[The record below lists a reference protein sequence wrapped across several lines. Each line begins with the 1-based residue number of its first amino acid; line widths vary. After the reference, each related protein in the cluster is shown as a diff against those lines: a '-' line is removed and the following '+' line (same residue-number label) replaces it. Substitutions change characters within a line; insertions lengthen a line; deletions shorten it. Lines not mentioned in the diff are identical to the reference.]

1 MLFLFFLAIFIFII
15 AHLPL
20 FHHFLYLVMW
30 FRRFLKSYFHFFN
43 IHHFFISLFF
53 ISIFSLSL
61 TFVTDKA
68 ESDIDCE
75 KIFLLPSFNISFY
88 LSPSF
93 IISFFF
99 IILFTSPT
107 HFRFILFFF
116 FLSVSNFQSS
126 RHSYLVQL
134 FLLNL
139 ID

>member
-1 MLFLFFLAIFIFII
+1 MTIFII
-15 AHLPL
+15 AHLHL

-30 FRRFLKSYFHFFN
+30 FRRFLKSYFIFLHSSFF
-43 IHHFFISLFF
+43 SLF
-53 ISIFSLSL
+53 S
-61 TFVTDKA
+61 
-68 ESDIDCE
+68 
-75 KIFLLPSFNISFY
+75 FLYLCLFPFFDFRYGQGRVWYWLWKDLPSFNISFY
-88 LSPSF
+88 LFPSF

-107 HFRFILFFF
+107 HFRFIFFFFF

-139 ID
+139 LNWKKS